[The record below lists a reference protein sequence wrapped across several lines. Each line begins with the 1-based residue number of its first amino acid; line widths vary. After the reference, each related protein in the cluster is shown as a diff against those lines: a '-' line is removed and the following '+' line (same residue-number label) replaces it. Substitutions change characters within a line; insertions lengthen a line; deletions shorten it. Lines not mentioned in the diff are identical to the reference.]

1 MHGQPADGVGL
12 GVLLAHRWLCN
23 APPQALHSHGRLP
36 ALSGRHGREPP
47 PPRPTNGFWL
57 GSRAGQTGKATR
69 RERITRVCSGRP
81 PGMAQRRTNGHR
93 GLGQHRYGDVTGITG
108 SRSSIEQCRHFAGR
122 DHPVDYPTRA
132 TDRNRGRG
140 PRPRSAARRRGP
152 ESAKEVTVAAGEPT
166 PTAGGVVPPE
176 KSIATFWTHRHSR
189 RFTSL
194 RLLPPASRV
203 FAVCR
208 IAPTDGLP
216 LPAPQG
222 RRSGAGVMGQ
232 AAGWGGG
239 GRRWWSLR

>member
-1 MHGQPADGVGL
+1 MGSGSACSSPTGGCATHPLRRCTATGGSRRSREEMDANHH
-12 GVLLAHRWLCN
+12 HR
-23 APPQALHSHGRLP
+23 GRRTVS
-36 ALSGRHGREPP
+36 A
-47 PPRPTNGFWL
+47 L

-122 DHPVDYPTRA
+122 DHSVDYPTRA

-176 KSIATFWTHRHSR
+176 KSIATFWTRRHSR

-208 IAPTDGLP
+208 IAPTDCLP

-239 GRRWWSLR
+239 GRRWWWLR